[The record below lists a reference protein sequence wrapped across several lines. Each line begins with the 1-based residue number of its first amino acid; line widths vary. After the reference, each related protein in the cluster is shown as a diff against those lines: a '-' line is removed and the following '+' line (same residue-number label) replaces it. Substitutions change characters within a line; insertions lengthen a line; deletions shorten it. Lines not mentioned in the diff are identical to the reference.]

1 MTSTEAIASPAATP
15 DEPAHA
21 RGSRPYT
28 STDLLLRMFA
38 GAMVAL
44 TLLFLVNNYLIFWR
58 GWPGAVTLFSHL
70 GWFGLGPLNTPLEG
84 GAVALGWLQVLA
96 YAGSIAIPVVWVLLS
111 RRRTLYQDA
120 DLWSALAAY
129 LVRSAFW
136 AILLVGIADMVISF
150 LRVEGL
156 LAAMVG
162 DPLATELGRS
172 IYRGSHVHYPL
183 VLAAFVIAFT
193 SRGLGFIWLALL
205 VVVAEFQIVISRF
218 VFSYEQA
225 FMGDLVRFW
234 YAALFLFASAHTL
247 VEDGH
252 VRVDVFYA
260 RFSDRRKAWTNAL
273 GSILLGLPLCWV
285 ILTTGMWTKGSSI
298 INPLRNY
305 EISQSGYGM
314 YVKYLMAAFLVVFA
328 VTMIVQFASYFL
340 SNAAV
345 LRGDPP
351 RRREGEGVVY

>member
-1 MTSTEAIASPAATP
+1 MAS
-15 DEPAHA
+15 DEPTLSP
-21 RGSRPYT
+21 RPRPYT
-28 STDLLLRMFA
+28 AADLLLRMLA
-38 GAMVAL
+38 GAVVAF
-44 TLLFLVNNYLIFWR
+44 TLLFLVNDYLIFWR
-58 GWPGAVTLFSHL
+58 GWPGTVTLFSHL
-70 GWFGLGPLNTPLEG
+70 GWFGLELPNPALEG
-84 GAVALGWLQVLA
+84 GAVVLGGLQVLS
-96 YAGSIAIPVVWVLLS
+96 YVGAIGAVVVWVLLT

-129 LVRSAFW
+129 LVRSTFW
-136 AILLVGIADMVISF
+136 AVLLVGFVDALISF
-150 LRVEGL
+150 VRVEGL
-156 LAAMVG
+156 LTPIVG
-162 DPLATELGRS
+162 DAFATELGRS

-183 VLAAFVIAFT
+183 VLGSFVIGFF
-193 SRGLGFIWLALL
+193 RRELGFTWLALL

-247 VEDGH
+247 IEDGH

-260 RFSDRRKAWTNAL
+260 HFSDRGKAWTNAL
-273 GSILLGLPLCWV
+273 GSMLLGLPLCWV
-285 ILTTGMWTKGSSI
+285 ILTTGMWSKGSSI
-298 INPLRNY
+298 NNPLLNY

-328 VTMIVQFASYFL
+328 VTMIVQFASYLL

-351 RRREGEGVVY
+351 RSQGATSIGH

>member
-1 MTSTEAIASPAATP
+1 MTATEAMSDPAAGA
-15 DEPAHA
+15 DEPTPPP
-21 RGSRPYT
+21 RSRPYT
-28 STDLLLRMFA
+28 GADLLLRILA
-38 GAMVAL
+38 GAVVVF

-70 GWFGLGPLNTPLEG
+70 GWFGLDPPSTPLEG
-84 GAVALGWLQVLA
+84 AAPLFGWLQVLSYVGA
-96 YAGSIAIPVVWVLLS
+96 VGIVVVWVLLT

-120 DLWSALAAY
+120 DLWSTFAAF

-136 AILLVGIADMVISF
+136 TVLLVGTVDAVISF

-156 LAAMVG
+156 LPPIVG
-162 DPLATELGRS
+162 DALATDLGRS
-172 IYRGSHVHYPL
+172 IYRGSHIHYPL
-183 VLAAFVIAFT
+183 VLASFAIAFF

-205 VVVAEFQIVISRF
+205 VVIAEFQIVISRF
-218 VFSYEQA
+218 VYSYEQA

-234 YAALFLFASAHTL
+234 YAGLFLFASARTL

-260 RFSDRRKAWTNAL
+260 SFSDRGKAWTNAL
-273 GSILLGLPLCWV
+273 GSMLLGLPLCWV
-285 ILTTGMWTKGSSI
+285 ILTTGMWSKGSSI
-298 INPLRNY
+298 NNPLLSY
-305 EISQSGYGM
+305 EISQSAYGM

-351 RRREGEGVVY
+351 RAQGANSIGH